1 MNIVLRFSRQPI
13 HQLCMF
19 IIGSMA
25 GLCTLSGLCYWLISR
40 NSESYVYTMTSAT
53 VTLFGWA
60 MYGLQHMMPAHSRY
74 SKVVAP
80 ALIFLVIVVVTLYNP
95 LTLQQMWVAL
105 IFFPVMLSLLVE
117 YRIYLYGAVLFLLY
131 FVCFQMLGPNFT
143 PYGETSSIIMATT
156 KGVYAL
162 GAIIL
167 GGIVQA
173 AMYQYKANADA
184 ASFQK
189 QKQQVINIL
198 ESFISVGERKT
209 QTSRKEIGEMSAL
222 LKALVHAYGGLKV
235 QEWEIDLLSL
245 MHFVSRVKLPD
256 YMFEKEGKLSEF
268 EYEVVQEHC
277 YMARELCEGI
287 PEFQEVEKAF
297 LYHHEKID
305 GTGYP
310 FRLEGAQIPILS
322 QMLGIV
328 EVYLALTTPRSYRQ
342 ETTSKESL
350 AEIKKLTHVSF
361 RADVVEAFG
370 KVID

>member
-1 MNIVLRFSRQPI
+1 MNIVQRFSKLPI

-25 GLCTLSGLCYWLISR
+25 TVCALSGLGYWLISR
-40 NSESYVYTMTSAT
+40 NAESHLYMMTSAT
-53 VTLFGWA
+53 VSLFGWA
-60 MYGLQHMMPAHSRY
+60 MFGLQHIMPKQSRY
-74 SKVVAP
+74 SKLVAP
-80 ALIFLVIVVVTLYNP
+80 ALIFLVIIVVTLYNP
-95 LTLQQMWVAL
+95 LALQQMWVAL
-105 IFFPVMLSLLVE
+105 IFFPVMLSLLVDFRV
-117 YRIYLYGAVLFLLY
+117 YMYGSILFLLY
-131 FVCFQMLGPNFT
+131 FVTFQMLGPSFM
-143 PYGETSSIIMATT
+143 PDGETSTIIMATT

-162 GAIIL
+162 GSIIL
-167 GGIVQA
+167 GAIIQA
-173 AMYQYKANADA
+173 SMFQYKSNLEADA
-184 ASFQK
+184 FEK
-189 QKQQVINIL
+189 RKQQVINVL
-198 ESFISVGERKT
+198 QSFIPVGERKT

-222 LKALVHAYGGLKV
+222 LKALVKAYGGLSV
-235 QEWEIDLLSL
+235 QEWEIDMLAL

-287 PEFQEVEKAF
+287 PDFQEIERVF

-310 FRLEGAQIPILS
+310 YRLEGDQIPILS

-328 EVYLALTTPRSYRQ
+328 EVYLAMTTPRSYRQ
-342 ETTSKESL
+342 ATSKWESYT
-350 AEIKKLTHVSF
+350 EIQKLTNLSY
-361 RADVVEAFG
+361 RSDIVEALG

>member
-1 MNIVLRFSRQPI
+1 MNMMQRLSRQPI

-25 GLCTLSGLCYWLISR
+25 TLCTLSGLGYWLISR
-40 NSESYVYTMTSAT
+40 NTESHLYMMGSAT
-53 VTLFGWA
+53 AAVFGWA
-60 MYGLQHMMPAHSRY
+60 MYSLQHLMPEHNRY
-74 SKVVAP
+74 SKMIAP
-80 ALIFLVIVVVTLYNP
+80 ALIFLVIVITTLYNP
-95 LTLQQMWVAL
+95 LALQQMWVAL

-117 YRIYLYGAVLFLLY
+117 FRIYMYGTLLFLVY
-131 FVCFQMLGPNFT
+131 FICFQILGPSFT
-143 PYGETSSIIMATT
+143 SFGDTSSIIMATT

-162 GAIIL
+162 GCIIL
-167 GGIVQA
+167 GVIIQI
-173 AMYQYKANADA
+173 AMYQHKRDA
-184 ASFQK
+184 EASAFQK
-189 QKQQVINIL
+189 QKQQVINML
-198 ESFISVGERKT
+198 QSFISVGERKT
-209 QTSRKEIGEMSAL
+209 QTSRKEIGEMSKL
-222 LKALVHAYGGLKV
+222 LKKLVHAYGGLSV

-287 PEFQEVEKAF
+287 PDFHGVERVF

-328 EVYLALTTPRSYRQ
+328 EMYLAMTTPRSYRK
-342 ETTSKESL
+342 ETSKQESY
-350 AEIKKLTHVSF
+350 AEIQKLTNLSF
-361 RADVVEAFG
+361 RSDIVEAFG

>member
-1 MNIVLRFSRQPI
+1 MNIVQRFSRHPI

-25 GLCTLSGLCYWLISR
+25 TLCALSGLCYWLISR
-40 NSESYVYTMTSAT
+40 NAESQLYTISSAT
-53 VTLFGWA
+53 VSLFGWA
-60 MYGLQHMMPAHSRY
+60 MYGLQHIMPQHNRY
-74 SKVVAP
+74 SKLIAP
-80 ALIFLVIVVVTLYNP
+80 LLIFLVIIMTTLYNP

-105 IFFPVMLSLLVE
+105 IFFPLMLSLLVE
-117 YRIYLYGAVLFLLY
+117 VRIYLYGSLLFLVY
-131 FVCFQMLGPNFT
+131 FISFHIFGGGFT
-143 PYGETSSIIMATT
+143 PYGDTSSIIMATT

-162 GAIIL
+162 GCIIL
-167 GGIVQA
+167 GMIVQIF
-173 AMYQYKANADA
+173 MYQYKRDADA
-184 ASFQK
+184 SAFQK
-189 QKQQVINIL
+189 QKQQVINML
-198 ESFISVGERKT
+198 QSFISVGERKT
-209 QTSRKEIGEMSAL
+209 QTSRKEIGEMSSL
-222 LKALVHAYGGLKV
+222 LKKLVHVYGGLHV

-268 EYEVVQEHC
+268 EFEVVQEHC

-287 PEFQEVEKAF
+287 PDFKEVEKVF

-328 EVYLALTTPRSYRQ
+328 EMYLAMTTPRSYRQ
-342 ETTSKESL
+342 ATSKQASY
-350 AEIKKLTHVSF
+350 AEIQKLTNVSF
-361 RADVVEAFG
+361 RSDIVEAFG

>member
-1 MNIVLRFSRQPI
+1 MNIVQRFSSQPI

-25 GLCTLSGLCYWLISR
+25 TLCTLSGLCYWLISR
-40 NSESYVYTMTSAT
+40 NAESHLYMLTSAT
-53 VTLFGWA
+53 VSLFGWA
-60 MYGLQHMMPAHSRY
+60 MFGLQHLMPKHSRY
-74 SKVVAP
+74 SKMIAP
-80 ALIFLVIVVVTLYNP
+80 ALIFLVIVMITLYNP

-105 IFFPVMLSLLVE
+105 IFFPIMLSLLVE
-117 YRIYLYGAVLFLLY
+117 FRIYMYGSLLFLLY
-131 FVCFQMLGPNFT
+131 FISFQILGPSVTSN
-143 PYGETSSIIMATT
+143 GDTSSIIMATT

-162 GAIIL
+162 GCIIL
-167 GGIVQA
+167 GVIIQISLH
-173 AMYQYKANADA
+173 QYKRNAEA
-184 ASFQK
+184 TAFQR
-189 QKQQVINIL
+189 QKQQVINML
-198 ESFISVGERKT
+198 QSFISVGERKT

-222 LKALVHAYGGLKV
+222 LKKLVHAYGGLRV

-256 YMFEKEGKLSEF
+256 YMFEKEGKLTEF
-268 EYEVVQEHC
+268 EFEVVQEHC

-287 PEFQEVEKAF
+287 PEFREVEKVF

-328 EVYLALTTPRSYRQ
+328 EMYLAMTTPRSYRQ
-342 ETTSKESL
+342 ETSKKESY
-350 AEIKKLTHVSF
+350 AEIQKLTHLSF
-361 RADVVEAFG
+361 RADIVEAFG

>member
-1 MNIVLRFSRQPI
+1 MNVVQRFSRQPI

-25 GLCTLSGLCYWLISR
+25 TLCTLSGLIYWLINR
-40 NSESYVYTMTSAT
+40 NAESQLYTMTSAT
-53 VTLFGWA
+53 VSLFGWA
-60 MYGLQHMMPAHSRY
+60 MYGLQHIMPKNSRY
-74 SKVVAP
+74 SKMIAP

-95 LTLQQMWVAL
+95 LALQQMWVAL

-117 YRIYLYGAVLFLLY
+117 FRIYMYGSLLFMLY
-131 FVCFQMLGPNFT
+131 FLSFQMLGPSFM
-143 PYGETSSIIMATT
+143 PYGDTSSFIMATT

-162 GAIIL
+162 GCIIL
-167 GGIVQA
+167 GGIIQTS
-173 AMYQYKANADA
+173 MYQYKSNAEA
-184 ASFQK
+184 VAFQK
-189 QKQQVINIL
+189 QKQQVINVL
-198 ESFISVGERKT
+198 QSFIPVGERKT
-209 QTSRKEIGEMSAL
+209 QTSRNEIGEMSAL
-222 LKALVHAYGGLKV
+222 LKALVQAYGGLRV

-287 PEFQEVEKAF
+287 PDFQEVEKAF

-310 FRLEGAQIPILS
+310 YRLEGAQIPVLS

-328 EVYLALTTPRSYRQ
+328 EVYLAMTTPRSYRQ
-342 ETTSKESL
+342 ATSKQESY
-350 AEIKKLTHVSF
+350 AEIKKLTNLSF
-361 RADVVEAFG
+361 RPDIIEAFG